1 MSEEVKEFL
10 KTERGKA
17 IIKLSL
23 YIIFFIVL
31 FIFVKPG
38 NENIYVPKESAL
50 DKYSSMTNYE
60 YTYKY
65 DDTYI
70 EGKAYRDILLFNI
83 GDITYYYDGIIYKVM
98 DNKLIIDELDK
109 NYYINNHLIN
119 DYIKKGNIIG
129 KNEDYENGI
138 ISTIYS
144 VDNMHIKVF
153 EKDNLINKV
162 SIEIMGD
169 ESHNIEI
176 TYTNINKVS
185 NFTLDFEKE

>member
-70 EGKAYRDILLFNI
+70 EGKTYRDILLFNI

-119 DYIKKGNIIG
+119 EYIKKGNIIG

>member
-119 DYIKKGNIIG
+119 EYIKKGNIIG

>member
-70 EGKAYRDILLFNI
+70 EGKTYRDILLFNI

>member
-70 EGKAYRDILLFNI
+70 EGKTYRDILLFNI

-138 ISTIYS
+138 VSTIYS